1 MSEPMATQNRS
12 EKEKLASWMIM
23 NGFATGHGDTL
34 DDLLFELT
42 WQVREIR
49 NALGHREDLE
59 VARRAT
65 SSLPRPSQ

>member
-1 MSEPMATQNRS
+1 MN
-12 EKEKLASWMIM
+12 EKEKLANWMIM
-23 NGFATGHGDTL
+23 NGFATGHGDSF
-34 DDLLFELT
+34 DDLLFELA

-65 SSLPRPSQ
+65 SSLPRSTQ